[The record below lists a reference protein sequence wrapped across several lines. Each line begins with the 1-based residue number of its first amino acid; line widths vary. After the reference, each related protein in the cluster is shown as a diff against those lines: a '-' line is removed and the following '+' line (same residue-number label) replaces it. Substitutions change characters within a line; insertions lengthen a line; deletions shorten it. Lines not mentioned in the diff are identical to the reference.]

1 MGVNALQAAMVAL
14 NALNTQRE
22 TLRNEH
28 NVRLHGIMTQRR
40 SLGELDSLPT

>member
-1 MGVNALQAAMVAL
+1 MVAL

-28 NVRLHGIMTQRR
+28 NVRLHGIMTREARR
-40 SLGELDSLPT
+40 